1 MEKVPCPQAIAS
13 VIARRNVEVLGNRYL
28 LIGSYYKLVQNLD
41 FKYVRSFKNINY
53 YRYDHSV
60 WSKHLRAHPSIVKGT
75 HQFVIELGL
84 HADHM
89 CQNLN

>member
-41 FKYVRSFKNINY
+41 FKYVRSFLRILIIIDMITQSGQNICE
-53 YRYDHSV
+53 
-60 WSKHLRAHPSIVKGT
+60 LT
-75 HQFVIELGL
+75 HQRINCQG
-84 HADHM
+84 HASIRH
-89 CQNLN
+89 